1 MSKRIFSKK
10 REAIYQAIVSTPTH
24 PSAEWVYNQLK
35 TEYPELS
42 VGTVYRN
49 ISVFKDMGLVKTV
62 GVVNGQE
69 RFDAHV
75 TPHPHLICR
84 ACGGVTDLSINI
96 PTMSQKLYN
105 VLNMEYGIKVDDY
118 ALTLYGLCRN
128 CCADNKKVQSSSVD
142 D

>member
-10 REAIYQAIVSTPTH
+10 REAIYQTIVSTPTH

-75 TPHPHLICR
+75 APHPHLICR

-128 CCADNKKVQSSSVD
+128 CCADNKKVQSSSFD